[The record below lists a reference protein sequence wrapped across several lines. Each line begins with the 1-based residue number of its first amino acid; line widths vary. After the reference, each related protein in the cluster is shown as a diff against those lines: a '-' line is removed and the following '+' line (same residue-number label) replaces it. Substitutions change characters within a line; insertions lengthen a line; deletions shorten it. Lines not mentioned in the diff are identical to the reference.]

1 MKVQWSPLVLEQAEE
16 AMDFIAAEGRPG
28 AAAAWLDGLY
38 ERVRNLVPFPEQG
51 RVVPE
56 VGRKEIREIQYQGFR
71 VLYRVS
77 PGTVGI
83 LSVRHG
89 RRELPS
95 EEITD
100 D

>member
-1 MKVQWSPLVLEQAEE
+1 MKIQWSPLALEQAEE

-28 AAAAWLDGLY
+28 AATAWLDGLF
-38 ERVRNLVPFPEQG
+38 ERVRNLAPFPEQG

-56 VGRKEIREIQYQGFR
+56 AGRKEIREIQYQGFR

-77 PGTVGI
+77 SGEIGI

-89 RRELPS
+89 RRELHS
-95 EEITD
+95 EEITGT
-100 D
+100 